1 MGFLVFYIYIIEQ
14 HTIYFM
20 STECALMMQ
29 CHFLSS
35 GRQTSLICLFQR
47 SQHYLQHHMQSGC
60 EDFKHVSWNDT
71 SGTFSLRITDPWG
84 RILVYMKNRVTCV
97 GREKGWNHL
106 WWCLKSLKHDGI
118 FLQNGKA
125 KSYTRNADTIYDL
138 QTSPRRIRIEISGCW
153 EEANNNKMFN
163 TINFNKITK
172 TNLVGTIGWNQILPR
187 ARKQRK
193 EKLSGSENWGYNLQL
208 LDTD

>member
-1 MGFLVFYIYIIEQ
+1 
-14 HTIYFM
+14 M

-35 GRQTSLICLFQR
+35 GRQTSLICLFQQ
-47 SQHYLQHHMQSGC
+47 SQYYLQHHMQSGC

-71 SGTFSLRITDPWG
+71 CGTFSLRITDPWG

-106 WWCLKSLKHDGI
+106 WWCRKSLKHDGI
-118 FLQNGKA
+118 FCKTEKQNHTREMQTP
-125 KSYTRNADTIYDL
+125 YTTFRHHL
-138 QTSPRRIRIEISGCW
+138 EVHWIRIEFSGCW

-172 TNLVGTIGWNQILPR
+172 TNFVGTIGWNQILPR

-208 LDTD
+208 LDTG

>member
-1 MGFLVFYIYIIEQ
+1 MFLLSSISNKQQDVLALQWASYFLYIYIIEL
-14 HTIYFM
+14 HTIFFM

-47 SQHYLQHHMQSGC
+47 SQHCLQYHMQSGC
-60 EDFKHVSWNDT
+60 EDFKHVLWNDT
-71 SGTFSLRITDPWG
+71 SGTFTLRITDPWG

-97 GREKGWNHL
+97 GREKRMKSPVKVSQVLKTWWN
-106 WWCLKSLKHDGI
+106 
-118 FLQNGKA
+118 FFEF
-125 KSYTRNADTIYDL
+125 
-138 QTSPRRIRIEISGCW
+138 RIEFSGCW
-153 EEANNNKMFN
+153 EEASNNKMFN

-172 TNLVGTIGWNQILPR
+172 TNLVGTIGWNLILPR

-193 EKLSGSENWGYNLQL
+193 EKLSGSKNCGYNLQL
-208 LDTD
+208 LDTG